1 LHSDVVEFVAAALV
15 FAAADQKVPEF
26 VGLGHLQLHR
36 DSFFNRF

>member
-1 LHSDVVEFVAAALV
+1 V

-26 VGLGHLQLHR
+26 VALGHLQLHR